1 MPATGELSTDGSA
14 MGHRWAQVR
23 QEAQAYTVRAQVTP
37 KGEEHGEEETVHRAK
52 PGSGAHSLKP
62 YFTFSAIHRGRER
75 EPKRHNRSET
85 DGRPPGKIK

>member
-14 MGHRWAQVR
+14 MDHRWAQVR

-37 KGEEHGEEETVHRAK
+37 EGEEHGEEETVHRAK

-62 YFTFSAIHRGRER
+62 YILRHSQRER
-75 EPKRHNRSET
+75 ARAET
-85 DGRPPGKIK
+85 AQ